1 MDFELAKQYIIRRME
16 RELDSTLYYHSLNHT
31 NDVYNSA
38 TRLAEMEGV
47 NSDDL
52 KLLQTAACYHDSGM
66 LITYKGHEK
75 ASTQIAA
82 EVLPEYNYSI
92 EEIEIVNKMIMATK
106 LPQNADSHLEKII
119 CDADL
124 DYLGRDDFF
133 MIAHRL
139 KLEWKER
146 GSDNTLREWYEG
158 QIQFLENHRYF
169 TESAKSLRLKKKKQN
184 LKEIRELFSNHSA

>member
-16 RELDSTLYYHSLNHT
+16 RELDPSLYYHSLNHIY
-31 NDVYNSA
+31 DVYESVS
-38 TRLAEMEGV
+38 RLAEMEGI
-47 NSDDL
+47 NGDDL
-52 KLLQTAACYHDSGM
+52 KLLQTAACFHDSGM

-75 ASTQIAA
+75 ASTQITRK
-82 EVLPEYNYSI
+82 VLPAYNYNSDQL
-92 EEIEIVNKMIMATK
+92 EIINKMIMATM
-106 LPQNADSHLEKII
+106 LPQNAHSHMEKII

-158 QIQFLENHRYF
+158 QIQFLKNHRYF
-169 TESAKSLRLKKKKQN
+169 TDSAKTLRLGKKKQN
-184 LKEIRELFSNHSA
+184 LQEIRELFSNHSS